1 MNNLNIFVSSTC
13 YDLSQIRVDLSEFIE
28 NSGHKS
34 ILSEFDNFPISPEL
48 NTIENCIKIVKE
60 NADILILIVGNRYG
74 NIIENGK
81 SITNNEFLVAKQK
94 GIPIFCFIEKN
105 TLNAINFW
113 KNNKDGD
120 FSNIV
125 DNTKIFEFI
134 VDIRENSKIW
144 TFPFEKAQD
153 IVKILKIQLSYLF
166 KSSLKVKKILDDN
179 IPEFLNL
186 NLSEKSLKILIEKK
200 DLYEYL
206 FLAQV
211 LVDEIEKKEFL
222 KNDIEY
228 SIITEPK
235 HIIHDVSDVIKWSS
249 ERFSTA
255 NNIVGGFSN
264 ITNIALPKF
273 INEPGKPS
281 DIKGLYYFAIK
292 YAELYESLLNWTIET
307 KSTLIDDEFE
317 FVKTD
322 LSELILRPSEQIWDF
337 PFKIKNGLIKAEEK
351 ILLGEKVEDLNF
363 NLTIELDKEIIEKIM
378 NNIQRLKNYL

>member
-13 YDLSQIRVDLSEFIE
+13 YDLSQIRVDISEFIE

-34 ILSEFDNFPISPEL
+34 ILSEFENFPISPEL
-48 NTIENCIKIVKE
+48 NTIENCVKIVKE

-94 GIPIFCFIEKN
+94 GIPIFCFIDKK

-113 KNNKDGD
+113 KNNKNGD

-153 IVKILKIQLSYLF
+153 IVNTLKIQLSYLF
-166 KSSLKVKKILDDN
+166 KSSLKIKKILDDN
-179 IPEFLNL
+179 IPEFLKL

-200 DLYEYL
+200 DLFEYL

-211 LVDEIEKKEFL
+211 LVDEIQKKEFL

-228 SIITEPK
+228 SIITKPK
-235 HIIHDVSDVIKWSS
+235 HIVHDVEDVIKWTS

-255 NNIVGGFSN
+255 NNIIGGFSN
-264 ITNIALPKF
+264 ITNVALPKF

-317 FVKTD
+317 FVKND
-322 LSELILRPSEQIWDF
+322 LSELILSPSEQTWNF
-337 PFKIKNGLIKAEEK
+337 PFKIQNGLKKAEEK
-351 ILLGEKVEDLNF
+351 IILGEKTDDLDF
-363 NLTIELDKEIIEKIM
+363 NLTIELDKEIIDRIM
-378 NNIQRLKNYL
+378 NNIQRLKNYF